1 MSLKAHLV
9 LRFECFEVN
18 SQVSV
23 AKLYQSL
30 SFQCTLFSSLL
41 LLFAAVALGK
51 KQLSEITTT
60 QAECLST
67 SKYGRRQTKEKT
79 KTK

>member
-9 LRFECFEVN
+9 LRFEYSEVN

-30 SFQCTLFSSLL
+30 SFQCTFFSLL
-41 LLFAAVALGK
+41 LLFAAVALRK
-51 KQLSEITTT
+51 KQLSKNTTT
-60 QAECLST
+60 EAECLST
-67 SKYGRRQTKEKT
+67 SKYCRKRAKEKT